1 MLSASVKFSSSQMM
15 RKTSA
20 KTANTKSLTKLEKV
34 SLLPRTSNMPLQLL
48 LSNWVGESHMTISHL
63 VTIALVSAAGLS
75 QTRVIC
81 EVNNTYL
88 KS

>member
-1 MLSASVKFSSSQMM
+1 MLLASVKFSSSQMM

-34 SLLPRTSNMPLQLL
+34 SLLPRTSNMPLQLPH
-48 LSNWVGESHMTISHL
+48 SNWVGESHMTISHL

>member
-1 MLSASVKFSSSQMM
+1 MLLASVKFSNSQMM

-20 KTANTKSLTKLEKV
+20 KTANTKSSTKLEKV
-34 SLLPRTSNMPLQLL
+34 SLLPRTNNIPLQPP
-48 LSNWVGESHMTISHL
+48 LSNSVGESHTTISHL

-81 EVNNTYL
+81 EVNNAYL

>member
-1 MLSASVKFSSSQMM
+1 MLLASVKFSSSQMM
-15 RKTSA
+15 RRTSA

-63 VTIALVSAAGLS
+63 VTIALVFAAERL
-75 QTRVIC
+75 QTWVIC
-81 EVNNTYL
+81 EVSNAYFE
-88 KS
+88 S